1 MARKLSEKY
10 IFTPGGV
17 NAGTIKIP
25 GKVDLN
31 QLLVITNKTTQ
42 ENIYALGDPTRS
54 ATVSFDPDDI
64 DTFNT
69 AYDGVTTITL
79 TKNTSEML
87 STHSLAIYT
96 DAPAYEGNII
106 RPYFFGVDAIER
118 MRIANPQAMIDADF
132 EYGLQ
137 TTKWQNYSSI
147 RNIPGI
153 YEKPGLDLFITNV
166 TTDGA
171 TPSIITVTCSAPH
184 GLLVGDPVI
193 LHGLSVVSNYAR
205 AEGAFIINT
214 VPNSTSFTYFAKG
227 IVGTNGQSMFGSA
240 TYGRRGGFYA
250 GAQMPVTSIV
260 SDQVNPSKITV
271 TLSANHGLVPG
282 SPITVIATSNGTNH
296 NLVSGN
302 FFLETIVNPTT
313 FTYTARVG
321 GAVSNTGLTGKVFV
335 RSDAISIHRPFDG
348 GIILGPFSPSNGASA
363 IRQTKK
369 YMRYQSGKGVM
380 FTSGVLFCPVHN
392 LDQISA
398 NGTAPGSVVTVICET
413 NHGCQ
418 VGATVTISGVITDG
432 YNGTYGITSIINE
445 QTFTYSASNT
455 LESATAVLTDLPR
468 VTVVGWHGSTV
479 RCGPFDDQNGVF
491 WEFDGQELAVGKR
504 SGTYQLSG
512 YVSCTPGS
520 QAVTG
525 LNSRFTQ
532 QLRAG
537 STIVIRGMTYKVA
550 SISSDTA
557 LTINPPYRGIN
568 LTKPVKYTVVR
579 DTRVPQSQF
588 NIDKIDGTGE
598 SGYKVNLG
606 KMQMIGIQ
614 FSWYGA
620 GFIDW
625 MIRGSDGN
633 MIPVHRMKQNNI
645 NDEAYMRTGNSTI
658 RYQVINEIAASTLL
672 QNMDSTQ
679 TTCVLKDASRYPAT
693 GGVLNIEGELIP
705 YTGKTGNTLTGLTRG
720 GSITQFVGGLNRT
733 FTGRAAFAHTVGNG
747 QQGVGLMSVT
757 CSPLINHWGSSYIMD
772 GNFDTDRGYYFN
784 YASLANTLNTG
795 QSKSVFFIRL
805 APSVSNSIAGDF
817 GDRDLI
823 NRSQLLLEK
832 LQITTDQSVQVFG
845 MLNPGNIDASTL
857 SWENVNQAA
866 LGSQPSFAQISTSNT
881 TEATPGEQIFS
892 TLGPPGGFAEIDLTK
907 LKELSNSAIGGYS
920 NYPDGPDVLA
930 VVVKNL
936 GNGTAKVNVNLFW
949 TEAQA

>member
-1 MARKLSEKY
+1 MARQLAEKY
-10 IFTPGGV
+10 IFTPGAA

-25 GKVDLN
+25 GKVNLN

-54 ATVSFDPDDI
+54 ASVVFNADDT

-69 AYDGVTTITL
+69 AFDGVTTITL
-79 TKNTSEML
+79 TKDTSEML
-87 STHSLAIYT
+87 SSHSLAIYS
-96 DAPAYEGNII
+96 DAPAYQGTII
-106 RPYFFGVDAIER
+106 KPYFFGTDAIER
-118 MRIANPQAMIDADF
+118 MRVANPQAMIDADF

-171 TPSIITVTCSAPH
+171 TPSIITVTCAAPH
-184 GLLVGDPVI
+184 GLAVADPVI
-193 LHGLSVVSNYAR
+193 LHGLAVVSNFAR
-205 AEGAFIINT
+205 AEGAFIIAT
-214 VPNSTSFTYFAKG
+214 VPSSTTFTYYAKG
-227 IVGTNGQSMFGSA
+227 IVGTNGQTMYGSA
-240 TYGRRGGFYA
+240 TYGRRGGYYA
-250 GAQMPVTSIV
+250 GAQLPVSSV
-260 SDQVNPSKITV
+260 ASNGANPSTITV
-271 TLSANHGLVPG
+271 TLSANHGLIPG
-282 SPITVIATSNGTNH
+282 SPISVITTSSGTNH

-302 FFLETIVNPTT
+302 WFLETIVNPTT
-313 FTYTARVG
+313 FTYTSRVG
-321 GAVSNTGLTGKVFV
+321 GAVANAGLTAKVFV

-369 YMRYQSGKGVM
+369 YIRYQSGKGVM

-398 NGTAPGSVVTVICET
+398 NGTAPGSVVTVTCET

-418 VGATVTISGVITDG
+418 IGATVTIAGVITEG

-455 LESATAVLTDLPR
+455 LEAATAVLTDLPR
-468 VTVVGWHGSTV
+468 VTVIGWHGSTV
-479 RCGPFDDQNGVF
+479 RCGPFDDQNGVY

-512 YVSCTPGS
+512 FVSCQPGS
-520 QAVTG
+520 QAVVGT
-525 LNSRFTQ
+525 NSRFTQ

-537 STIVIRGMTYKVA
+537 NNIIIRGMTYKVA
-550 SISSDTA
+550 SITNDTTM
-557 LTINPPYRGIN
+557 TINPAYRGIN
-568 LTKPVKYTVVR
+568 PSKPVKYTVIR
-579 DTRVPQSQF
+579 DIRVPQSQF

-598 SGYKVNLG
+598 SGYKMNLG

-658 RYQVINEIAASTLL
+658 RYQVINEIGSSVLTEDVNA
-672 QNMDSTQ
+672 TQ
-679 TTCVLKDASRYPAT
+679 TTIPVKDASRYPAT
-693 GGVLNIEGELIP
+693 GGVLNVEGELIQ
-705 YTGKTGNTLTGLTRG
+705 YTGKTGNTLTGCTRG
-720 GSITQFVGGLNRT
+720 ASITQFVGGLNRT
-733 FTGRAAFAHTVGNG
+733 FTGRPAFAHAKGVG

-772 GNFDTDRGYYFN
+772 GNFDSDRGYYFN
-784 YASLANTLNTG
+784 YASLSNTINTG
-795 QSKSVFFIRL
+795 ASKTVFFIRL

-832 LQITTDQSVQVFG
+832 LQIQADQSVQVYG

-857 SWENVNQAA
+857 VWDNVNTAE
-866 LGSQPSFAQISTSNT
+866 LGSQPSFAQISVSNAT
-881 TEATPGEQIFS
+881 TATPGEQIFS
-892 TLGPPGGFAEIDLTK
+892 TLGQPGGFSEIDLTK

-930 VVVKNL
+930 VVIKNL
-936 GNGTAKVNVNLFW
+936 GTGNAKANVNLFW